1 MLLFYQ
7 VCPSALLLYMKIAE
21 YGEFKVGI
29 KNKTD
34 ESFLLFDYKI
44 MENLNVSTLEATSD
58 FLDRLK
64 VYKLLENQL
73 WLAFQSQRLVL
84 NKIYLV
90 FIKKMI
96 CRNFKTLDN
105 QVPLRKT
112 QNWASKSL
120 KVIKITI
127 KIWEWEEEDNRCLV
141 LSINSKSLAHFFCVR
156 SSQESLTPI
165 RRNIYPFKLR
175 IITKTL

>member
-73 WLAFQSQRLVL
+73 
-84 NKIYLV
+84 
-90 FIKKMI
+90 
-96 CRNFKTLDN
+96 
-105 QVPLRKT
+105 
-112 QNWASKSL
+112 
-120 KVIKITI
+120 
-127 KIWEWEEEDNRCLV
+127 
-141 LSINSKSLAHFFCVR
+141 
-156 SSQESLTPI
+156 
-165 RRNIYPFKLR
+165 
-175 IITKTL
+175 